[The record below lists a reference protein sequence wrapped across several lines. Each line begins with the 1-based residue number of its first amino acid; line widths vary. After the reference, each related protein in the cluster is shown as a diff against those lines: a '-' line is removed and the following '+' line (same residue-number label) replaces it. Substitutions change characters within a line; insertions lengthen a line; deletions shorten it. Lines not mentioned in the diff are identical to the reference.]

1 MTSNPSNVT
10 SLNSIT
16 KNKSAVVNTNT
27 NTVTTSVSPTTTK
40 DLRNAFVNAVET
52 AIKTNKTNEPKAK
65 SIIKSYMNA
74 LAADVAA
81 TAEVIKAKEELE
93 AVAVETAAA
102 AKVVTNAPGDTDAQN
117 TYKEI
122 AIELR
127 YGALRKYIQE
137 IISAFKKLKNK
148 EEDPLWAWGDARTS
162 SIPSNTEAV
171 LRYLILDPYYAN
183 PEAEAMAAVA
193 EAEYKRSEMPYDE
206 VTKAVAEAEEAKK
219 KVDEANK
226 NTSPEELKTL
236 KNDANYFASRAE
248 DSRRDAE
255 PEMEAIVAAARDWR
269 QLKDESILK
278 NLIHELIDV
287 PKERISQISNT
298 LVKPTRKSNTA
309 SAHKVSLNEYL
320 KNYSASQINNNNN
333 NTNIIKLVR
342 LANTTRYNF
351 INKPNELNRL
361 DEDAILEYTEHAYV
375 TVNNFLFTN
384 TNITQDDIKK
394 ANITYIY
401 KWIQDRFP
409 RNSHESEYD
418 YNKRL
423 VYYYFVNLFNA
434 IGKIKDTTNK
444 PIKVYR
450 GTKTWYLEENRDMF
464 YYINSFSST
473 SITSSATD
481 SFALASKKE
490 KNKEGNEE
498 RQLRGNYYVFYI
510 DPNCSFIPINN
521 SAYPGESEILLNP
534 YHRYVYI
541 TETNKNDGY
550 DVYKHFLILP
560 IDIDIPTTYET
571 FMPWKEGIV
580 DKTIILKNGKAVS
593 PPVPLPAVSVS
604 LPVPLPALSVVKAA
618 AITEGGRVISTV
630 PGMLR
635 HRTLKNTKV
644 RGKTIKNRTLEK
656 GRASARARTNKKLNS
671 RQTPKKA
678 INKVQHRTLKME
690 PDKVNTSKK
699 LLLGGAPKKPMY
711 NENTIRRFTDPI
723 PSFPG
728 KALTSAEKKMIEKLK
743 EEIIKNEKK

>member
-16 KNKSAVVNTNT
+16 KNKSAVVNT

-236 KNDANYFASRAE
+236 KN
-248 DSRRDAE
+248 
-255 PEMEAIVAAARDWR
+255 
-269 QLKDESILK
+269 
-278 NLIHELIDV
+278 
-287 PKERISQISNT
+287 
-298 LVKPTRKSNTA
+298 
-309 SAHKVSLNEYL
+309 
-320 KNYSASQINNNNN
+320 
-333 NTNIIKLVR
+333 
-342 LANTTRYNF
+342 
-351 INKPNELNRL
+351 
-361 DEDAILEYTEHAYV
+361 
-375 TVNNFLFTN
+375 
-384 TNITQDDIKK
+384 
-394 ANITYIY
+394 
-401 KWIQDRFP
+401 
-409 RNSHESEYD
+409 
-418 YNKRL
+418 
-423 VYYYFVNLFNA
+423 
-434 IGKIKDTTNK
+434 
-444 PIKVYR
+444 
-450 GTKTWYLEENRDMF
+450 
-464 YYINSFSST
+464 
-473 SITSSATD
+473 
-481 SFALASKKE
+481 
-490 KNKEGNEE
+490 
-498 RQLRGNYYVFYI
+498 
-510 DPNCSFIPINN
+510 
-521 SAYPGESEILLNP
+521 
-534 YHRYVYI
+534 
-541 TETNKNDGY
+541 
-550 DVYKHFLILP
+550 
-560 IDIDIPTTYET
+560 
-571 FMPWKEGIV
+571 
-580 DKTIILKNGKAVS
+580 GKAVS

-699 LLLGGAPKKPMY
+699 PLLGGAPKKPMY

>member
-236 KNDANYFASRAE
+236 
-248 DSRRDAE
+248 
-255 PEMEAIVAAARDWR
+255 
-269 QLKDESILK
+269 
-278 NLIHELIDV
+278 
-287 PKERISQISNT
+287 
-298 LVKPTRKSNTA
+298 
-309 SAHKVSLNEYL
+309 
-320 KNYSASQINNNNN
+320 
-333 NTNIIKLVR
+333 
-342 LANTTRYNF
+342 
-351 INKPNELNRL
+351 
-361 DEDAILEYTEHAYV
+361 
-375 TVNNFLFTN
+375 
-384 TNITQDDIKK
+384 
-394 ANITYIY
+394 
-401 KWIQDRFP
+401 
-409 RNSHESEYD
+409 
-418 YNKRL
+418 
-423 VYYYFVNLFNA
+423 
-434 IGKIKDTTNK
+434 
-444 PIKVYR
+444 
-450 GTKTWYLEENRDMF
+450 
-464 YYINSFSST
+464 
-473 SITSSATD
+473 
-481 SFALASKKE
+481 
-490 KNKEGNEE
+490 
-498 RQLRGNYYVFYI
+498 
-510 DPNCSFIPINN
+510 
-521 SAYPGESEILLNP
+521 
-534 YHRYVYI
+534 
-541 TETNKNDGY
+541 
-550 DVYKHFLILP
+550 
-560 IDIDIPTTYET
+560 
-571 FMPWKEGIV
+571 
-580 DKTIILKNGKAVS
+580 
-593 PPVPLPAVSVS
+593 
-604 LPVPLPALSVVKAA
+604 
-618 AITEGGRVISTV
+618 
-630 PGMLR
+630 
-635 HRTLKNTKV
+635 
-644 RGKTIKNRTLEK
+644 
-656 GRASARARTNKKLNS
+656 
-671 RQTPKKA
+671 
-678 INKVQHRTLKME
+678 
-690 PDKVNTSKK
+690 
-699 LLLGGAPKKPMY
+699 
-711 NENTIRRFTDPI
+711 
-723 PSFPG
+723 
-728 KALTSAEKKMIEKLK
+728 
-743 EEIIKNEKK
+743 